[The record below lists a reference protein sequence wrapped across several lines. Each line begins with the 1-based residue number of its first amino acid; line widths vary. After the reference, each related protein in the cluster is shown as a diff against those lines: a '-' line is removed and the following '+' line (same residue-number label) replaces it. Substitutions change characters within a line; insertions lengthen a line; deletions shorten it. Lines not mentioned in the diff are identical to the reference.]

1 MKLYL
6 DNDYANMDAMIN
18 DGNLFHWI
26 IGGRGTGKTYG
37 SLDYI
42 LREHPTFLYIRRTQ
56 TEADLVTNGLNNP
69 FKNIQLKYGV
79 TVLAEKMGRNL
90 GRFYTV
96 DEDATETIGY
106 IGALSTFASIR
117 GIEFMQDVSLILYD
131 ECIPEKRARPI
142 KEEFNALMNL
152 YETVNR
158 NRELEGR
165 KAVNLVCLS
174 NSNDIANPYFIG
186 LQIVNRIA
194 KMMQKGSEVY
204 RDDSRKLSV
213 YMLMHSK
220 ISDRKAKTALYQLTG
235 DGDFADMALSNMFEL
250 DDQSISP
257 RRISEYRPLV
267 QIGELI
273 VYKHKSRQ
281 EFYLSCH
288 ASGTVPVTY
297 GTSDIDV
304 QRFLS
309 KYDFL
314 FMKYINDNIYFEDAT
329 SLVLFEKYFL

>member
-42 LREHPTFLYIRRTQ
+42 LREHPVFLYIRRTQ

-69 FKNIQLKYGV
+69 FKHIQMRYGV

-90 GRFYTV
+90 GRFYTA
-96 DEDATETIGY
+96 DEESTETIGY
-106 IGALSTFASIR
+106 IGALSTFAGVR
-117 GIEFMQDVSLILYD
+117 GIEFMQDVTLILYD

-165 KAVNLVCLS
+165 PAVNLVCLS

-194 KMMQKGSEVY
+194 KMMTKGSEIY
-204 RDDSRKLSV
+204 RDDGRKLSV
-213 YMLMHSK
+213 YMLMKSK

-235 DGDFADMALSNMFEL
+235 EGDFADMALSNMFDL
-250 DDQSISP
+250 DDQSIKP
-257 RRISEYRPLV
+257 RRMNEYRPLV
-267 QIGELI
+267 QIGELV

-281 EFYLSCH
+281 EYYISCH
-288 ASGTVPVTY
+288 AAGTIPVQY
-297 GTSDIDV
+297 STSDIDV
-304 QRFLS
+304 KRFVS

-314 FMKYINDNIYFEDAT
+314 FFKYINNGVLFEDAT
-329 SLVLFEKYFL
+329 SLVLFERYFL

>member
-18 DGNLFHWI
+18 DGNLFHWV

-204 RDDSRKLSV
+204 RDDNRKLSV

-220 ISDRKAKTALYQLTG
+220 ISDHKAKTALYQLTG

-250 DDQSISP
+250 DDQSIRP

-297 GTSDIDV
+297 STSDIDV

>member
-6 DNDYANMDAMIN
+6 DNDYANMGAMIN
-18 DGNLFHWI
+18 DGNVFHWV

-42 LREHPTFLYIRRTQ
+42 LSHMPTFLYIRRTQ

-69 FKNIQLKYGV
+69 FKNIQIKYGV
-79 TVLAEKMGRNL
+79 TVFAEKMGRNL
-90 GRFYTV
+90 GRFYTA
-96 DEDATETIGY
+96 DEDTTETIGY

-117 GIEFMQDVSLILYD
+117 GIEFMQDVSLIVYD

-142 KEEFNALMNL
+142 KDEFNALMNL

-165 KAVNLVCLS
+165 RPVNLVCLS

-194 KMMQKGSEVY
+194 RMMQKDVEIY
-204 RDDSRKLSV
+204 RDDTRSLSV
-213 YMLMHSK
+213 YMLMKSK
-220 ISDRKAKTALYQLTG
+220 ISDRKATTALYRLTG

-250 DDQSISP
+250 DDQSIRP
-257 RRISEYRPLV
+257 RKLNEYKPLV
-267 QIGELI
+267 QIGELV
-273 VYKHKSRQ
+273 VYKHKSRY
-281 EFYLSCH
+281 EYYITCH
-288 ASGTVPVTY
+288 PAGTIPVTY

-304 QRFLS
+304 KRFLA

-314 FMKYINDNIYFEDAT
+314 FFKYLNNSICFEDAT